1 MLETGIKN
9 TTYAG
14 QLHWPLQDTHDAIF
28 PVRCSRCGQNYTQDV
43 LPQNICGKII
53 KEVLWLNLTW
63 KAHQMTHRCIF
74 SKLKQRKNK
83 KSTLS
88 ETLCHGGGN
97 ELKDPFCLTE
107 QRLVIVLMVILKGV
121 CLCHITA
128 LFTAHLSRSVPSFN
142 SPLCLQQSLK
152 WVQMWWVNL
161 LLCDSS
167 RGKSGSL

>member
-1 MLETGIKN
+1 MGHRMLETGIKN

-88 ETLCHGGGN
+88 ETLCHGGKWIKGSILPN
-97 ELKDPFCLTE
+97 WAKTSHSPNGHT
-107 QRLVIVLMVILKGV
+107 QRS
-121 CLCHITA
+121 
-128 LFTAHLSRSVPSFN
+128 LSMSYHSTFYSSFE
-142 SPLCLQQSLK
+142 PL
-152 WVQMWWVNL
+152 
-161 LLCDSS
+161 SS
-167 RGKSGSL
+167 FF